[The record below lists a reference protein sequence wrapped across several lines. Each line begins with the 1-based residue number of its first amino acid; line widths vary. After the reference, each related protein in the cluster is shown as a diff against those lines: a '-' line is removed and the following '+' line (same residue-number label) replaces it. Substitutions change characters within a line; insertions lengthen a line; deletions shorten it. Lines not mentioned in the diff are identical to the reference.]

1 MNPSA
6 QTSGPITAMPTRPR
20 VAVVGAGAVGGYFGG
35 LLARS
40 GLPTVMI
47 GRTGFAEA
55 VQRDGLHLDTLHFN
69 ERVRVEAATDLTAV
83 RDADLVLFCVKSFD
97 TDVTAHALAP
107 HLPVRCVI
115 LSLQNGIENA
125 DRISAIT
132 GRTAIPAVVY
142 LAAAVP
148 APGSVKHFG
157 RGDLVIG
164 PDDARVRAI
173 GALFAAAGVGCLV
186 TPQIR
191 ERLWEKFVCNCA
203 LNAISALCQQ
213 TYGDVGEDPSSW
225 LVVEQAVAEI
235 LAVARAVGVE
245 PANMPDYPAALNGV
259 RQLTRQIAGA
269 LSSTAQDLRR
279 GKRTEIDALNGCV
292 VRLGRERNLPT
303 PVNQA
308 LWALVRAAENA
319 ATKPGPPAASR

>member
-1 MNPSA
+1 MKAPRQA
-6 QTSGPITAMPTRPR
+6 SGPLPTLPARPR

-40 GLPTVMI
+40 GLSTVMI
-47 GRTGFAEA
+47 GRPSFAEA
-55 VQRDGLHLDTLHFN
+55 VQRDGLHLDTLQFDEH
-69 ERVRVEAATDLTAV
+69 VRVEAATDLTAA

-97 TDVTAHALAP
+97 TEATARALAP
-107 HLPVRCVI
+107 HLPMRCII
-115 LSLQNGIENA
+115 LSLQNGIDNA

-132 GRTAIPAVVY
+132 GRATIPAVVY

-148 APGSVKHFG
+148 TPGSVKHFG

-173 GALFAAAGVGCLV
+173 AALFAAASVGCLV
-186 TPQIR
+186 TPQIQ

-203 LNAISALCQQ
+203 LNAISALCQR

-235 LAVARAVGVE
+235 LAVARAVGIQ
-245 PANMPDYPAALNGV
+245 PANMPDYPAALHGV

-279 GKRTEIDALNGCV
+279 GKRTEIDALNGWV